1 MTWKTVST
9 HKTYYTSTELL
20 RLYNE
25 SAKTS
30 FTTFSLAVAA
40 VGLTTISLVLNK
52 KLHPKIA
59 TAIVAAAAAIT
70 YWDAMNVINRYLA
83 DTTIQDGIRKMQAGG
98 GNVLIITTTRQSWT
112 SGSGNSNTWR
122 TLHKTSY
129 A

>member
-9 HKTYYTSTELL
+9 HKTYYTQSELL
-20 RLYNE
+20 RHYNE

-30 FTTFSLAVAA
+30 FTTLSLAVAA
-40 VGLTTISLVLNK
+40 VGLTTLSFVVNK

-59 TAIVAAAAAIT
+59 TAIVAVAAAIT

-83 DTTIQDGIRKMQAGG
+83 DTTIQDGIRKMLAAGSH
-98 GNVLIITTTRQSWT
+98 VLIVTTTRQSWT

-122 TLHKTSY
+122 TVHTTTHT
-129 A
+129 